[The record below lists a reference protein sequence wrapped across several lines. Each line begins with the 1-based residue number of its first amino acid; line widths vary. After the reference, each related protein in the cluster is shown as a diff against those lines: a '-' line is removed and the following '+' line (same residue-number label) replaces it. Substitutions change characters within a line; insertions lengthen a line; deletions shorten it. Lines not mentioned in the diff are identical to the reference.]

1 MNQSMNRRREWL
13 DWETDGRNWPNRSAS
28 QFVST
33 AGFEWHVQ
41 IAGPETAP
49 VILMLHGTG
58 ASSHSWRDLLPRLSD
73 RFCVVA
79 PDLPCHGFTR
89 PRGHADLS
97 LPGMVQA
104 LSDLLGKLHR
114 GPAVILGHSAGAA
127 IAVTLAARQA
137 TTVPRHV
144 IGINGAY
151 LPIRG
156 NALFSPMAKA
166 LFANPFSASM
176 FSLLSRVTPLGGN
189 LLSATGSPIDEE
201 GKAIYR
207 MLLGSSGHV
216 HGALGMMAAWD
227 LTRFDATLRRLPFPM
242 TLIVAKDDPMVPP
255 ENSNHAARLAQGSRL
270 VLSESGGH
278 LLHECQAERVVQ
290 WIDEAIGEQRLSG
303 VDAA

>member
-1 MNQSMNRRREWL
+1 MNRRREWL

-28 QFVST
+28 QFIGT
-33 AGFEWHVQ
+33 AGYHWHVQ
-41 IAGPETAP
+41 IAGPEDAP
-49 VILMLHGTG
+49 MILLLHGTG
-58 ASSHSWRDLLPRLSD
+58 AASHSWRHLLPRLST
-73 RFCVVA
+73 RFRVVA

-89 PRGHADLS
+89 PLGHVELS

-104 LSDLLGKLHR
+104 LSDLLAKLHR

-127 IAVTLAARQA
+127 IAVTLAARQ
-137 TTVPRHV
+137 TTTLPRHI

-166 LFANPFSASM
+166 LFANPFSASI
-176 FSLLSRVTPLGGN
+176 FSLLSRMTPLGGN

-227 LTRFDATLRRLPFPM
+227 LSRFDATLRRLPFPM
-242 TLIVAKDDPMVPP
+242 TLIAARDDPMVPP
-255 ENSNHAARLAQGSRL
+255 ANSHHAAKLVPGSRL
-270 VLSESGGH
+270 VSSANGGH

-290 WIDEAIGEQRLSG
+290 WIDEAIGEHRPNG

>member
-1 MNQSMNRRREWL
+1 MSQSTVRRREWL
-13 DWETDGRNWPNRSAS
+13 DWETDGRIWPNRSAS
-28 QFVST
+28 QFIST
-33 AGFEWHVQ
+33 TDYHWHVQ
-41 IAGPETAP
+41 ITGPDDAP
-49 VILMLHGTG
+49 MILLLHGTG
-58 ASSHSWRDLLPRLSD
+58 ASSHSWRHVLPKLSD
-73 RFCVVA
+73 RFRVVA

-89 PRGHADLS
+89 PRGHPDLS

-104 LSDLLGKLHR
+104 LADLLVKLHR

-127 IAVTLAARQA
+127 IAVTLATRQV
-137 TTVPRHV
+137 TTLPRHV

-207 MLLGSSGHV
+207 LLLGSSGHV

-227 LTRFDATLRRLPFPM
+227 LTRFDGTLSRLPFPM
-242 TLIVAKDDPMVPP
+242 TLIAAADDPMVPL
-255 ENSNHAARLAQGSRL
+255 ENSSHAARLVRGSRL
-270 VLSESGGH
+270 VKSSDGGH
-278 LLHECQAERVVQ
+278 LLHECQADRVVQ
-290 WIDEAIGEQRLSG
+290 WVFDAIDEQRPNG
-303 VDAA
+303 VNAA

>member
-1 MNQSMNRRREWL
+1 MNRRREWL

-28 QFVST
+28 QFIST
-33 AGFEWHVQ
+33 ADYHWHVQ
-41 IAGPETAP
+41 IAGPQDAP
-49 VILMLHGTG
+49 MILMLHGTG
-58 ASSHSWRDLLPRLSD
+58 AASHSWRQFLPRLSK
-73 RFCVVA
+73 RFRVVA
-79 PDLPCHGFTR
+79 PDLPCHGFTH

-104 LSDLLGKLHR
+104 LSDLLATLHR
-114 GPAVILGHSAGAA
+114 GPAVIIGHSAGAA
-127 IAVTLAARQA
+127 IAVTLAARQM
-137 TTVPRHV
+137 TTLPRHV

-189 LLSATGSPIDEE
+189 LLSATGSRIDEE
-201 GKAIYR
+201 GKAIYS

-227 LTRFDATLRRLPFPM
+227 LTRFDATLRRLAFPM
-242 TLIVAKDDPMVPP
+242 TLIAARDDPMVPP
-255 ENSNHAARLAQGSRL
+255 ENSNHAAKLAEGSRL
-270 VLSESGGH
+270 VSSANGGH
-278 LLHECQAERVVQ
+278 LLHECQAERVVE
-290 WIDEAIGEQRLSG
+290 WIDKAIGEQRPNG